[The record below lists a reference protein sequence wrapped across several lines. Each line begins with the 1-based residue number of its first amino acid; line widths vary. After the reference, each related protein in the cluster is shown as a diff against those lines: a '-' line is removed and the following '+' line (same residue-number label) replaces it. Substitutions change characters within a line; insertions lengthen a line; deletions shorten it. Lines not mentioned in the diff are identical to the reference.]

1 VRALL
6 FFRHCLI
13 GFGHSGS
20 MSKLTF
26 SGCYGDNEEGD
37 PFEEGEAVTIDTTM
51 TEADFSGKKLGV
63 SGAMIVSAFIP
74 KW

>member
-26 SGCYGDNEEGD
+26 SGCYGDEEVD
-37 PFEEGEAVTIDTTM
+37 PEEGEAVTIDTTM